1 MNKLQEE
8 NPLGT
13 EPVGLLLRR
22 FTVPSIISML
32 VGSLYNIVDQFFI
45 GQKIGELGTAAT
57 NIAFPLNTLCIATA
71 LIFGVGGASAFNLS
85 IGEGHREKAVRYMGN
100 AASMLFL
107 SGAVITLITLGFLRP
122 LMQFFGSPDNVLD
135 YAMEYTQ
142 VTAVGFPFLLLS
154 TGGGHLLRADGRPR
168 MTMICNLAGAV
179 INTVLD
185 ALFVFGLEWGMR
197 GAALATIIGQIEIGR
212 AHV

>member
-1 MNKLQEE
+1 MKKIQQD

-13 EPVGLLLRR
+13 EPVGLLLRK

-45 GQKIGELGTAAT
+45 GQKIGELGNAAT

-85 IGEGHREKAVRYMGN
+85 MGEGNRGRAVRFMGN

-107 SGAVITLITLGFLRP
+107 SGTVISLITLGFLRP

-154 TGGGHLLRADGRPR
+154 TGGGHLLRADGRPK

-179 INTVLD
+179 INTALD
-185 ALFVFGLEWGMR
+185 ALFVFGLG
-197 GAALATIIGQIEIGR
+197 GIHSGVL
-212 AHV
+212 